1 MKLPALQFY
10 PGDWHKDQGVQA
22 LDLEQRGAWF
32 ELLLMM
38 HDSDERG
45 VLVLNGQ
52 PMSEA
57 VIARRLGLLNQTANQ
72 ILTTLLTY
80 GVVSR
85 REHDGALFCRRMVK
99 DEKIRQIRTESGK
112 RGGNPSLVKQIPTKA
127 PSKSQAKA
135 NQSPKQI
142 PTPSI
147 TSSITTSVNK
157 ERGAANAAPTP
168 APQVLEAEKP
178 VVGKKRSGAAGAAAR
193 PTLADIQAHAAT
205 AHPGPEAQA
214 EAAAFHDHYQ
224 SNGWRVGKNPM
235 TDWPAAFRQWMRRRP
250 QFQPAGVDSPPYR
263 GGAGGGAATPAR
275 ARTAPKPNDPT
286 RYS

>member
-22 LDLEQRGAWF
+22 LNLEERGAWF

-57 VIARRLGLLNQTANQ
+57 VIARRLGLLNQNANQ

-157 ERGAANAAPTP
+157 ERDAANAGPSSP
-168 APQVLEAEKP
+168 EDSGLEKQP
-178 VVGKKRSGAAGAAAR
+178 GDQLKKGAAPR

-250 QFQPAGVDSPPYR
+250 QFASGTT
-263 GGAGGGAATPAR
+263 GHHGAGSATPAR